1 MTDVV
6 EDPSTLAAPARVKR
20 VVHTIHAVED
30 IDACRMQYQDVL
42 GGLVFAEGYFEPE
55 DRDMALMYVTD
66 HMVEPM
72 APRNP
77 GDLSKPYS
85 RYLAKYGPGWHSF
98 ELRIADC
105 PQVAARL
112 KADGYTLA
120 SDYGMFFYVRPESTG
135 GFLLEACDVT
145 MPNDPQ
151 DRRNWRPDWAEGMP
165 STLLR
170 LDHIA
175 CVVNDLDAGRH
186 LLTTYVDG
194 EVLDEGPIS
203 DPQPARRVLIRLG
216 DANVALIQ
224 PDDASDGV
232 LGAFVQP
239 PTSGV
244 YALVWAVED
253 LDRAR
258 AFFVEKGLRVTTDGC
273 VSGGFAIDPAD
284 FQGARHEFVAAR

>member
-1 MTDVV
+1 VST
-6 EDPSTLAAPARVKR
+6 PSPTRAPARVKR
-20 VVHTIHAVED
+20 IVHTIHAVED
-30 IDACRMQYQDVL
+30 IDACRMRYQDLL

-55 DRDMALMYVTD
+55 DRDMALLYVTD

-72 APRNP
+72 APRHP
-77 GDLSKPYS
+77 EDRTKPFS
-85 RYLAKYGPGWHSF
+85 RYVARYGEGWHSF
-98 ELRIADC
+98 ELRIEDC
-105 PQVAARL
+105 PDVAARL
-112 KADGYTLA
+112 DADGYTLA
-120 SDYGMFFYVRPESTG
+120 TNYGMFFYVRPESTG
-135 GFLLEACDVT
+135 GILVEVCDVA

-151 DRRNWRPDWAEGMP
+151 DRRNWRRDWAEGMP

-175 CVVNDLDAGRH
+175 CVVSDLEAARR
-186 LLTTYVDG
+186 LFTTYVDG
-194 EVLDEGPIS
+194 EVLDDGRIS

-224 PDDASDGV
+224 PDSLDDGV
-232 LGAFVQP
+232 LGAFIQP

-253 LDRAR
+253 ADRAR
-258 AFFVEKGLRVTTDGC
+258 AFFAEKGVRTTTEGC

-284 FQGARHEFVAAR
+284 FLGARHEFVVAP

>member
-1 MTDVV
+1 VTA
-6 EDPSTLAAPARVKR
+6 PAGIQAPARVKR
-20 VVHTIHAVED
+20 VVHTIHAVRD
-30 IDACRMQYQDVL
+30 LDACRMRYQDVL

-55 DRDMALMYVTD
+55 DRDMALLYVAD
-66 HMVEPM
+66 HMIEPM
-72 APRNP
+72 APRHP
-77 GDLSKPYS
+77 DDLGRPYS
-85 RYLAKYGPGWHSF
+85 RYLAKYGEGWHSF
-98 ELRIADC
+98 ELRIEDC

-135 GFLLEACDVT
+135 GLLLEACDVAL
-145 MPNDPQ
+145 PNDPY

-175 CVVNDLDAGRH
+175 CVVNDLAAGRH
-186 LLTTYVDG
+186 LFTTYVDG
-194 EVLDEGPIS
+194 EVLDESRIEA
-203 DPQPARRVLIRLG
+203 PQPARRVLLRLG

-224 PDDASDGV
+224 PDDPASGM

-253 LDRAR
+253 PDRAQ
-258 AFFVEKGLRVTTDGC
+258 AFFEEKGLRVTREDC

-284 FQGARHEFVAAR
+284 FLGARHEFVAAS

>member
-1 MTDVV
+1 VTA
-6 EDPSTLAAPARVKR
+6 PAQAPARVKR
-20 VVHTIHAVED
+20 VVHTIHAVRD

-55 DRDMALMYVTD
+55 DRDMALLYVAD
-66 HMVEPM
+66 HMIEPM
-72 APRNP
+72 APRHP
-77 GDLSKPYS
+77 DDLSKPYS
-85 RYLAKYGPGWHSF
+85 RYLAKYGEGWHSF

-135 GFLLEACDVT
+135 GILLEACDVEL
-145 MPNDPQ
+145 PNDPY
-151 DRRNWRPDWAEGMP
+151 DRRNWRPDWAEGAP

-175 CVVNDLDAGRH
+175 CVVHDLDAARH
-186 LLTTYVDG
+186 LFTTYVDG
-194 EVLDEGPIS
+194 EVLDEGRIEA
-203 DPQPARRVLIRLG
+203 PQPARRVLLRLG
-216 DANVALIQ
+216 DADVALIR
-224 PDDASDGV
+224 PDDLTAGV
-232 LGAFVQP
+232 LGEFAQP

-253 LDRAR
+253 LDRAE
-258 AFFVEKGLRVTTDGC
+258 AYVTGKGLRVTRDGC

-284 FQGARHEFVAAR
+284 FAGARHEFVAAR

>member
-6 EDPSTLAAPARVKR
+6 EGLEAGAAPARVTR
-20 VVHTIHAVED
+20 VVHTIHAVRD
-30 IDACRMQYQDVL
+30 IDACRMRYQDVL
-42 GGLVFAEGYFEPE
+42 GGLVFAEGYHEGE
-55 DRDMALMYVTD
+55 DRDMALLYVTD
-66 HMVEPM
+66 HMIEPM
-72 APRNP
+72 APRNAD
-77 GDLSKPYS
+77 DLSKPYS
-85 RYLAKYGPGWHSF
+85 RYLAKYGQGWHSF
-98 ELRIADC
+98 ELRIQDC
-105 PQVAARL
+105 PRVAARL
-112 KADGYTLA
+112 EADGYTLA
-120 SDYGMFFYVRPESTG
+120 SNYGMFFYVRPESTG
-135 GFLLEACDVT
+135 GLLLEACDVT

-175 CVVNDLDAGRH
+175 CVLNDLDAARH
-186 LLTTYVDG
+186 LFTTYVDG
-194 EVLDEGPIS
+194 EVLDEGRIEV
-203 DPQPARRVLIRLG
+203 PQPARRVLLRLG

-224 PDDASDGV
+224 PDDAADGV
-232 LGAFVQP
+232 LGRFVQP

-258 AFFVEKGLRVTTDGC
+258 TYFTGKGLRVTEEGC

-284 FQGARHEFVAAR
+284 FQGARHEFVAAG